1 MIPAKFT
8 KSGAAISDKILVTSV
23 VGLNVPANTEHVFW
37 FKNENFT
44 HTSTTIMDSESFM
57 DNGDNLNNVFLDKK
71 EDDEI
76 EEHHQFSQ
84 IEKDDMYE
92 MCRVN

>member
-1 MIPAKFT
+1 
-8 KSGAAISDKILVTSV
+8 
-23 VGLNVPANTEHVFW
+23 
-37 FKNENFT
+37 
-44 HTSTTIMDSESFM
+44 M
-57 DNGDNLNNVFLDKK
+57 DNGDNSNNFFLGKK
-71 EDDEI
+71 EDGEI